1 MRFVAP
7 SATDWP
13 RDHNSFFAA
22 GEPFFVVHQSRCVA
36 ASKPMPFNTT
46 GGENVDS
53 EEPPGRTRA
62 VSAGA
67 RRALRVVTTV
77 VVVAVLITIGLSVRA
92 NDHRS
97 NNPRAVAG
105 QPVATP
111 GVTAPAAAP
120 PVGPA
125 EVPLVTKMLDEL
137 RAGKKVTSEDDP
149 LAGAPIQAVSTKAGV
164 TSSIGRIRIPRLD
177 VDQKLFNGVDD
188 AALLGG
194 PGHWPG
200 TPLPG
205 QKGNAVISGHRGTHT
220 KPFLRVNLLDAG
232 DKVIVTAGGATT
244 TYAVQRVVI
253 VSQSKY
259 VPFVLKQPTD
269 SKAELLT
276 LFACNPL
283 TSHEQR
289 IVVQAKAVH

>member
-1 MRFVAP
+1 M
-7 SATDWP
+7 
-13 RDHNSFFAA
+13 
-22 GEPFFVVHQSRCVA
+22 
-36 ASKPMPFNTT
+36 
-46 GGENVDS
+46 DS
-53 EEPPGRTRA
+53 PDPVRRKHALG
-62 VSAGA
+62 AGA

-77 VVVAVLITIGLSVRA
+77 VVVAVLITIGLSVRSHDRSA
-92 NDHRS
+92 NG
-97 NNPRAVAG
+97 PGTVAG
-105 QPVATP
+105 QPAATP
-111 GVTAPAAAP
+111 SASAQPAAPGTAAQP
-120 PVGPA
+120 G
-125 EVPLVTKMLDEL
+125 EVPLVTKLLDEL

-149 LAGAPIQAVSTKAGV
+149 LAGAPIEAVSTKAGV
-164 TSSIGRIRIPRLD
+164 TSPIGRIQIPKLH

-188 AALLGG
+188 AALVSG

-220 KPFLRVNLLDAG
+220 RPFLRVNLLKAG
-232 DKVIVTAGGATT
+232 DKVIVAAGDTTT

-253 VSQSKY
+253 VPQSKY

-269 SKAELLT
+269 PKAELLT

-289 IVVQAKAVH
+289 IVVQAKAVR

>member
-1 MRFVAP
+1 
-7 SATDWP
+7 
-13 RDHNSFFAA
+13 
-22 GEPFFVVHQSRCVA
+22 
-36 ASKPMPFNTT
+36 
-46 GGENVDS
+46 VDS
-53 EEPPGRTRA
+53 QDPPSRRHAIG
-62 VSAGA
+62 AGA
-67 RRALRVVTTV
+67 RRALRVATTV
-77 VVVAVLITIGLSVRA
+77 VVVAVLITIGLSVRSH
-92 NDHRS
+92 DQRPSGTRS
-97 NNPRAVAG
+97 VAG
-105 QPVATP
+105 QPATTP
-111 GVTAPAAAP
+111 GATAPAPAP
-120 PVGPA
+120 VAGQPA

-149 LAGAPIQAVSTKAGV
+149 LAGAPIEAVSTKAGV
-164 TSSIGRIRIPRLD
+164 TSSIGRIRIPKLD

-188 AALLGG
+188 AALLNG

-220 KPFLRVNLLDAG
+220 KPFLRVNLLEAG

-253 VSQSKY
+253 VAQSKY
-259 VPFVLKQPTD
+259 VPFVLKQPSD
-269 SKAELLT
+269 PKAELLT

-289 IVVQAKAVH
+289 IVVQAKAVR